1 VECDARH
8 SGVSSTDKIDMQT
21 KLAKSLQLLS
31 DHGIN
36 PVSCEFS
43 FVNVENLFRHE
54 GVLHSG
60 FEGFHLLPLS
70 WPKIRENPLP

>member
-1 VECDARH
+1 
-8 SGVSSTDKIDMQT
+8 MQT
-21 KLAKSLQLLS
+21 KLAKRLQLLS
-31 DHGIN
+31 DDGIN
-36 PVSCEFS
+36 PVSGEFS

-54 GVLHSG
+54 GVLQSG